1 MYGYL
6 KVLFGKKNNKIFC
19 LSSELVIKEI
29 NFLYGIW
36 LKNMYCMYFLVVF
49 FVY

>member
-6 KVLFGKKNNKIFC
+6 KVLLGKKKIFC
-19 LSSELVIKEI
+19 LSSESVIKEI

-36 LKNMYCMYFLVVF
+36 LKNMYRMYFLVVF

>member
-6 KVLFGKKNNKIFC
+6 KVLFENNNNKIFC